1 MQADRNVTQKEA
13 EKKLKY
19 SSLYIEIQRM
29 GNRKCMIIP
38 AVIGATGMVTR
49 GLRKNVEVIPGKYS
63 IDSLQKAAVLG
74 TSHVMRK
81 VLQCEPC
88 GLSGG
93 DRCWVKRRTGEK
105 WPVTKRRR
113 RRRRRR
119 RQQQQ
124 HNNNNNKK
132 KKCNGSQYIPLCCI
146 CLAVSVKASH
156 LLIFSIFRVLHNP
169 MRNSNRT

>member
-1 MQADRNVTQKEA
+1 MIIKNKTEKTCLLIDVAVPADRNVTQKEA

-38 AVIGATGMVTR
+38 AVTGATGMVTR
-49 GLRKNVEVIPGKYS
+49 GLRKNLEPIPGKYS

-93 DRCWVKRRTGEK
+93 DRCCVKRRTREK
-105 WPVTKRRR
+105 WPVTKRR
-113 RRRRRR
+113 
-119 RQQQQ
+119 
-124 HNNNNNKK
+124 HNNNNN
-132 KKCNGSQYIPLCCI
+132 NNNNNTLETWF
-146 CLAVSVKASH
+146 VSGIYV
-156 LLIFSIFRVLHNP
+156 
-169 MRNSNRT
+169 